1 MQPCPALRSLILFV
15 ISLVLLQ
22 GSLKSEELQKCGKL
36 ASWTPAS
43 VIGYAEA
50 KNLGPRLRNLLD
62 SPQLKRLLDSSLGK
76 AYLQGED
83 YSELIENLG
92 KIEKATGRD
101 PLDLFDDLLGKEFL
115 LGSRLSFAG
124 GQETLLLARAGSP
137 EALAKGRKAFALA
150 FEASTG
156 FPFETRKL
164 DHEEHAFEQI
174 GDLWFSELGGILAAT
189 NSKKLLE
196 ETIDLAYGRTEK
208 SAGNSPFFSQLS
220 DKDDFL
226 IRASIRPT
234 FIPGL
239 AGEFGRKL
247 DNPVQSLLLS
257 GFSGA
262 LRNCKLLSATID
274 GSWSGIDLGIALH
287 ADDRGFDEKYA
298 PFFPKTPQREFQP
311 NIHKRGLLGSIRLS
325 RDIYG
330 WWENSGA
337 FLEPQAAGSLA
348 QFSAALSMFFGGLN
362 FQDEVLPQ
370 LGETI
375 SLVFK
380 NPLVQEGASSPSPL
394 IPGGAL
400 IIELKDAKKFGR
412 PFIVAFNSLVSI
424 LNITRMQ
431 QDSNAPSM
439 LVRPEKVG
447 KVDCYRVDLGLPANP
462 KNPGI
467 EYNFSPSLAVTGNRV
482 ILGSTFD
489 LVKILV
495 EESEKAGAGGKTVAP
510 SYARDRIY
518 IDGRALRSI
527 MGTNVDFLAAQ
538 QVVSKGI
545 SLEDAKKELAII
557 GEILSF
563 TRDLELKSFREE
575 EAVRMK
581 LRLGLISGNTIVEPS
596 D

>member
-1 MQPCPALRSLILFV
+1 
-15 ISLVLLQ
+15 
-22 GSLKSEELQKCGKL
+22 
-36 ASWTPAS
+36 
-43 VIGYAEA
+43 
-50 KNLGPRLRNLLD
+50 
-62 SPQLKRLLDSSLGK
+62 
-76 AYLQGED
+76 
-83 YSELIENLG
+83 
-92 KIEKATGRD
+92 
-101 PLDLFDDLLGKEFL
+101 
-115 LGSRLSFAG
+115 
-124 GQETLLLARAGSP
+124 
-137 EALAKGRKAFALA
+137 
-150 FEASTG
+150 
-156 FPFETRKL
+156 
-164 DHEEHAFEQI
+164 
-174 GDLWFSELGGILAAT
+174 
-189 NSKKLLE
+189 
-196 ETIDLAYGRTEK
+196 
-208 SAGNSPFFSQLS
+208 
-220 DKDDFL
+220 
-226 IRASIRPT
+226 
-234 FIPGL
+234 
-239 AGEFGRKL
+239 
-247 DNPVQSLLLS
+247 
-257 GFSGA
+257 
-262 LRNCKLLSATID
+262 
-274 GSWSGIDLGIALH
+274 
-287 ADDRGFDEKYA
+287 
-298 PFFPKTPQREFQP
+298 
-311 NIHKRGLLGSIRLS
+311 
-325 RDIYG
+325 
-330 WWENSGA
+330 
-337 FLEPQAAGSLA
+337 
-348 QFSAALSMFFGGLN
+348 MFFGGLN